1 MSELPLHVLLVVA
14 AAFLEAISKSDRLF
28 TSETGLKLIEAFLK
42 MRRIRLYME
51 GFLIVYLKFVE
62 FSVKKRHLFA
72 GSHPAHTPS
81 DTFLH

>member
-42 MRRIRLYME
+42 MRRTGIT
-51 GFLIVYLKFVE
+51 
-62 FSVKKRHLFA
+62 KKKVF
-72 GSHPAHTPS
+72 
-81 DTFLH
+81 